1 MWQLILTAMLFLQA
15 PGKSIYSMVPTTED
29 GTFAVLAETNGTTAY
44 VLLPDGAD
52 EPNQCRQ
59 QGNIACYK
67 PRHRDVIYNGFNI
80 RTEWMRA
87 ETYNEGVKRYAVI
100 AHAIDD
106 VMEEGEWKFPAGQLW
121 RYLLAIAYHESG
133 FRRDIH
139 TGIGSAALGDC
150 KWRKLKNG
158 KREMVKGTCRSHGLF
173 QSLFR
178 KPRQTKLFGFGA
190 RDIIGDDLETT
201 KLAVLVATKH
211 LDRLYRF
218 CTHHG
223 PRPFTGCIFASYG
236 GMSDTR
242 DKRIQSRV
250 ASFNRLKGAPTKLDE
265 YAKNLLGLSGTSKVA
280 AASLER

>member
-29 GTFAVLAETNGTTAY
+29 GAFAILAETNGTTAY
-44 VLLPDGAD
+44 ALLPDGSD

-67 PRHRDVIYNGFNI
+67 PRHRNVVYNGFNI

-87 ETYNEGVKRYAVI
+87 ETYDEGARRYAVI
-100 AHAIDD
+100 AHAIAD
-106 VMEEGEWKFPAGQLW
+106 VIEEGEWKFPAGQLW

-139 TGIGSAALGDC
+139 TGIGLAALGDC
-150 KWRKLKNG
+150 KWRKGEL
-158 KREMVKGTCRSHGLF
+158 VKGTCRSHGLF
-173 QSLFR
+173 QSLFSNP
-178 KPRQTKLFGFGA
+178 KLTKHFGYGA

-201 KLAVLVATKH
+201 KRSVLVATKH
-211 LDRLYRF
+211 LERLYRY

-236 GMSDTR
+236 GMIDTSDH
-242 DKRIQSRV
+242 RIQSRV
-250 ASFNRLKGAPTKLDE
+250 GTFNKLKGAPTKLGE
-265 YAKNLLGLSGTSKVA
+265 YVKNLLGLSGTTKVA
-280 AASLER
+280 AAAREE